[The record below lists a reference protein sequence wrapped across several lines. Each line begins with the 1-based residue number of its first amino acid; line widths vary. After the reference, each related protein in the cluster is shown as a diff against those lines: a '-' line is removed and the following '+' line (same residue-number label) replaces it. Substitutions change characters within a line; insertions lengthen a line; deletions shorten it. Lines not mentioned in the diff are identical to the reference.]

1 MGNEQG
7 NVGMGVSQGVCP
19 ECGFSHP
26 PVTGGCPMKKVES
39 PSGEV
44 LDFNILFTPLKDI
57 LIGQIKMKNIK
68 DSKKMFKWMIIECTK
83 IAEEYKE

>member
-7 NVGMGVSQGVCP
+7 NIGMGMSQGVCP

-26 PVTGGCPMKKVES
+26 PVAGGCPMKKVES

-44 LDFNILFTPLKDI
+44 LNFNTLFDPLKEI
-57 LIGQIKMKNIK
+57 LISQIKMKNIK
-68 DSKKMFKWMIIECTK
+68 DSDKMFKWMIVECTK
-83 IAEEYKE
+83 IAESYKE